1 MCYRWI
7 STPFGTLPLSDSASC
22 QVGTHIG
29 FPTPRLLG
37 HSRAPDPQRGLNQWL
52 ESTSS
57 HRLHSCQEAL
67 WLWIDSSDEAAVVLS
82 HPDSPF
88 SGGHERGAVPD
99 QNG

>member
-7 STPFGTLPLSDSASC
+7 STTFGTLPLSDSVSC
-22 QVGTHIG
+22 QGGTRIG
-29 FPTPRLLG
+29 VPTPGSWVTYVPRSAAQPSTDG
-37 HSRAPDPQRGLNQWL
+37 SNP
-52 ESTSS
+52 TSS
-57 HRLHSCQEAL
+57 HRLRSCQYAL

-88 SGGHERGAVPD
+88 SGGHEGGAVPD